1 MSINPGI
8 GQIIDIM
15 SKHTIN
21 EQHIL
26 KIEEHIDD
34 IDAKLS
40 EKKIDTNKLSSLKD
54 KLMFIEQFYINKTC
68 IETEINCKIGRLE
81 QNYEI
86 LKKNMENISR
96 DIKFIKEQINILT
109 INHTVKEKLN
119 IFSKLFKKDF
129 LFTNKR

>member
-8 GQIIDIM
+8 GKIIDIM
-15 SKHTIN
+15 SKRTIN

-26 KIEEHIDD
+26 KLEEHMDD

-40 EKKIDTNKLSSLKD
+40 EIKIDTNKLSSLKD

-81 QNYEI
+81 QNCEI
-86 LKKNMENISR
+86 FKKNMENMAR
-96 DIKFIKEQINILT
+96 DIKFIKEQVKILT

-129 LFTNKR
+129 LFTSKR

>member
-40 EKKIDTNKLSSLKD
+40 EIKIDTNKLSSLKD